1 MNEEFL
7 QHLRVITLK
16 YSPEAEAAIISFRNN
31 NINEFIEQI
40 IYILQSNNENISDQV
55 KALSLILTYQA
66 FPEPETESFS
76 DNFYNRINEDLYK
89 TLLSISSY
97 LFSSNIDYI
106 RTSAATLFSR
116 IAVFDI
122 LTYDKLGIIPTLINE
137 LTNPTS
143 LLALHSICLAL
154 TDIFEACQVDDQ
166 ELATILTALFKYLS
180 DENLDDELKNACIK
194 VLRTVIDNMAEVLSD
209 EELSLIHIS
218 EPTRP

>member
-76 DNFYNRINEDLYK
+76 DNFYNRINEDL
-89 TLLSISSY
+89 
-97 LFSSNIDYI
+97 
-106 RTSAATLFSR
+106 
-116 IAVFDI
+116 
-122 LTYDKLGIIPTLINE
+122 
-137 LTNPTS
+137 
-143 LLALHSICLAL
+143 
-154 TDIFEACQVDDQ
+154 
-166 ELATILTALFKYLS
+166 
-180 DENLDDELKNACIK
+180 
-194 VLRTVIDNMAEVLSD
+194 
-209 EELSLIHIS
+209 
-218 EPTRP
+218 